1 MAEAQG
7 GSIGRWRGEV
17 RERRERDGERQGE
30 MERDEE
36 RSEEERESERKL
48 LAPGALVTV
57 SSIGPPDCQL

>member
-36 RSEEERESERKL
+36 RSEERGR
-48 LAPGALVTV
+48 
-57 SSIGPPDCQL
+57 